1 MKKILLP
8 FLLFIAIATEAQQV
22 FVNQGKIEFEKKLN
36 LHKMIEGETWM
47 ESFKDKIPQYQ
58 TTYFNLYFKD
68 SKTLY
73 EKGKEVDTKIP
84 FFGDDKSVDD
94 IIYTDLKQGTFAK
107 KQAVFEETFLL
118 SDSIRNV
125 EWKITND
132 TRDIAG
138 FECKKATAIIMDS
151 VYIIAFYTDQITC
164 SGGPLS
170 FCNLPGMILGIAIPR
185 CNLSIFATKVEMIEP
200 SAAKLI
206 PPASKKKA
214 TYKTLETTLQKALEQ
229 WGTWGKKY
237 IINYLL

>member
-1 MKKILLP
+1 
-8 FLLFIAIATEAQQV
+8 
-22 FVNQGKIEFEKKLN
+22 
-36 LHKMIEGETWM
+36 
-47 ESFKDKIPQYQ
+47 
-58 TTYFNLYFKD
+58 
-68 SKTLY
+68 
-73 EKGKEVDTKIP
+73 
-84 FFGDDKSVDD
+84 
-94 IIYTDLKQGTFAK
+94 
-107 KQAVFEETFLL
+107 
-118 SDSIRNV
+118 V

-185 CNLSIFATKVEMIEP
+185 CNVSIFATKVEMTEP
-200 SAAKLI
+200 LTAKLI
-206 PPASKKKA
+206 PPISKKKA
-214 TYKTLETTLQKALEQ
+214 TYKTLEATLQKALEQ